1 MSCMRYNGNGGDKM
15 AQMIY
20 CVEDDDN
27 IRELV
32 IYTLQSANYEAQGF
46 ENADKF
52 YKGMNKRKPDLILLD
67 IMLPDE
73 DGISILK
80 KLKANHDTKKLPV
93 IMLTAKSS
101 EYDKIKGLDLG
112 ADDYVSKPFGVME
125 LISRIKAVMRRISGT
140 ERENILSIGGI
151 TLDNEKHT
159 VSVDGEPIVLTYKEF
174 ELLFNLMINRD
185 LVMSREKLL
194 DLVWNTGYEG
204 ESRTVDVHIGSLR
217 QKLGPCGSMI
227 QTIRGVGYK
236 LGDKK

>member
-1 MSCMRYNGNGGDKM
+1 M
-15 AQMIY
+15 AQLIY

-32 IYTLQSANYEAQGF
+32 IYTLQSANYQAEGF
-46 ENADKF
+46 ENAEKF
-52 YKGMNKRKPDLILLD
+52 YKGLKNRKPDIILLD

-80 KLKANHDTKKLPV
+80 KLKASHDTKKLPV

-125 LISRIKAVMRRISGT
+125 LISRIKAVMRRTNSV
-140 ERENILSIGGI
+140 ERENVLVIGEI
-151 TLDNEKHT
+151 ELDSEKHT
-159 VSVDGEPIVLTYKEF
+159 VSVNKEQVSLTYKEF
-174 ELLFNLMINRD
+174 ELLYNLMINRD

-217 QKLGPCGSMI
+217 QKLGSSGSRI

-236 LGDKK
+236 IGEAK

>member
-1 MSCMRYNGNGGDKM
+1 MT
-15 AQMIY
+15 QMIY

-32 IYTLQSANYEAQGF
+32 IYTLQSASYQAAGF
-46 ENADKF
+46 ENAEKF
-52 YKGMNKRKPDLILLD
+52 YNGLKQKKPDLILLD

-80 KLKANHDTKKLPV
+80 KLKANHETKKIPV

-125 LISRIKAVMRRISGT
+125 LISRIKAVMRRT
-140 ERENILSIGGI
+140 HAEERENVLLVGGI
-151 TLDNEKHT
+151 ALDNEKHT
-159 VSVDGEPIVLTYKEF
+159 VAVKGESVSLTYKEF
-174 ELLFNLMINRD
+174 ELLYNLMINRD

-217 QKLGPCGSMI
+217 QKLGECGAMI

-236 LGDKK
+236 LGEAK

>member
-1 MSCMRYNGNGGDKM
+1 MKM
-15 AQMIY
+15 AQLIY

-32 IYTLQSANYEAQGF
+32 IYTLQSANYQAEGF
-46 ENADKF
+46 ENAEKF
-52 YKGMNKRKPDLILLD
+52 YKGLNKKKPDLILLD

-80 KLKANHDTKKLPV
+80 RLKANHDTKKLPV
-93 IMLTAKSS
+93 IMLTAKAS

-125 LISRIKAVMRRISGT
+125 LISRIKAVMRRT
-140 ERENILSIGGI
+140 HTVERENVLSIGGI
-151 TLDNEKHT
+151 ELDNEKHT
-159 VSVDGEPIVLTYKEF
+159 VSVNHELVSLTYKEF
-174 ELLFNLMINRD
+174 ELLYNLMINRD

-217 QKLGPCGSMI
+217 QKLGASGALI

-236 LGDKK
+236 IGEAK

>member
-1 MSCMRYNGNGGDKM
+1 M

-32 IYTLQSANYEAQGF
+32 IYTLQSANYRAVGF
-46 ENADKF
+46 ANAEKF
-52 YKGMNKRKPDLILLD
+52 YKGLKESKPDLILLD

-80 KLKANHDTKKLPV
+80 KLKANRDTKKLPV
-93 IMLTAKSS
+93 IMLTAKAS

-125 LISRIKAVMRRISGT
+125 LISRIKAVMRRTHASD
-140 ERENILSIGGI
+140 RENVISIGGI
-151 TLDNEKHT
+151 ELDNEKHVVVVNGEK
-159 VSVDGEPIVLTYKEF
+159 VSLTYKEF
-174 ELLFNLMINRD
+174 ELLYNLMINRD

-217 QKLGPCGSMI
+217 QKLGACGALI

-236 LGDKK
+236 LGEAK

>member
-1 MSCMRYNGNGGDKM
+1 M
-15 AQMIY
+15 AQLIY

-32 IYTLQSANYEAQGF
+32 IYTLQSANYQAEGF
-46 ENADKF
+46 ENAEKF
-52 YKGMNKRKPDLILLD
+52 YKGLNKKKPDLILLD

-80 KLKANHDTKKLPV
+80 RLKANHDTKKLPV
-93 IMLTAKSS
+93 IMLTAKAS

-125 LISRIKAVMRRISGT
+125 LISRIKAVMRRT
-140 ERENILSIGGI
+140 HTVERENVLSIGGI
-151 TLDNEKHT
+151 ELDNEKHT
-159 VSVDGEPIVLTYKEF
+159 VSVNHELVSLTYKEF
-174 ELLFNLMINRD
+174 ELLYNLMINRD

-217 QKLGPCGSMI
+217 QKLGASGALI

-236 LGDKK
+236 IGK